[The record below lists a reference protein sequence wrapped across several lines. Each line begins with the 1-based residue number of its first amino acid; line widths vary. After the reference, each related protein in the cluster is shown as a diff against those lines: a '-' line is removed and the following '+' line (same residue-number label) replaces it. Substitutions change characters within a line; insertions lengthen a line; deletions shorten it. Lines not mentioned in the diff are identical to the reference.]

1 MFSYAVQ
8 VRPLQNPKSKV
19 VAFASLLIDDVL
31 EINGFRVI
39 DGSKGLF
46 VSAPSHKGKNKEGED
61 TWFDDVRFLGD
72 SADNVKDEVYRSIL
86 DSYTNGQTTSSRET
100 TAEAQADI
108 NSSEASGKNSMSRRP
123 LW

>member
-8 VRPLQNPKSKV
+8 VRPIRNPKSKV

-39 DGSKGLF
+39 DGAKGLF

-72 SADNVKDEVYRSIL
+72 NADNIKEEVYRSIL
-86 DSYTNGQTTSSRET
+86 DSFTDGKNASSRGT
-100 TAEAQADI
+100 AAEAQADI
-108 NSSEASGKNSMSRRP
+108 NSTETGKPMSRRP